1 MPAMPCSP
9 GRRPAPAALEPSAA
23 AGAGGHWFW
32 GVVLRQWPVYA
43 EVALAAALINLF
55 VLATPLFVMNVY
67 DRVVPNNALATL
79 WVLATGV
86 VIVFAFDF
94 LLKLLRAYFVDIA
107 GSVADLKLASAI
119 FAQVMD
125 LQLAARPTSAGAF
138 ANDLREFESLR
149 DFFNSASITALVDL
163 PFLLFFIAV
172 IWLLGGPGGAG
183 AGGGGAAGR
192 RGRASAPAASRPGR
206 AQQPSRRGA
215 QARCAGRGNQRP
227 RDDQKRRGREPA
239 QSAWEMQVAASARSA
254 GITRF
259 WSAFATHFTSLTA
272 NLVTVGVIV
281 VGVYQIGA
289 GQLTMGALIACSIL
303 SGRAMAPLAQ
313 VASVLNRY
321 HQARAAYASL
331 NRVMGLP
338 RERSPGRRFLHRPKL
353 IGSLELKQVT
363 FTYPRQNLP
372 ALAEVSFKIDAG
384 ERVGLIGRIGSGKT
398 TVEKLLLGLYQ
409 PDRGAVLVDG
419 TELRQIDPADLRR
432 NIGCVPQDLV
442 LLQGTLRENI
452 ALAAPQADD
461 EAVLRAARSAGVD
474 DFVARHPLGYDLVV
488 GERGEAL
495 SGGQRQAIAIARALL
510 LDPPILILDEPT
522 SFMDNAA
529 EARLKARLA
538 EQLAGRTLLLITH
551 RASLLSLV
559 DRLIVLDAG
568 RLVADGPREE
578 VRQATGRRPE
588 PRQYLMAARPGRFAP
603 RRCRAAF
610 GGAAAADRLRP
621 HGLSHVLL
629 AAVLLFMVAFLAWA
643 RWATLDEVTR
653 GDARVIPSRQIQVV
667 QNLEGGIIAA
677 ILVREGEV
685 VDEGQVL
692 MRIDNVRA
700 ATDYREKRARYLALL
715 GGRGSPAGRD
725 RRDGARFRARGA
737 GGGAAPG
744 RERAG
749 AVPLAPGAA
758 AERAR
763 DPAPAGGAAA
773 ARS

>member
-1 MPAMPCSP
+1 MDDLAEPASTAWKIPEDAAAAGDPLLACLVALTRLLGRPTSASALVAGLPLREGLLTPELFARAAARAGLAARSLGRKLDAIDPLALPCILLLE
-9 GRRPAPAALEPSAA
+9 GRQACVLTRIAPDNYSVLLPDTGLGAVELSRHELVARYAGFVLFARPEAAPSALDPSAA
-23 AGAGGHWFW
+23 AEAGGHWFW

-107 GSVADLKLASAI
+107 GRVADLKLASAI

-163 PFLLFFIAV
+163 PFLLLFIAV
-172 IWLLGGPGGAG
+172 IWLLGGPVALVPAVAVPLVVAVGLLLQLPLDRAARSNLRDAARKHGVLVEAINGLETIKSVGAE
-183 AGGGGAAGR
+183 
-192 RGRASAPAASRPGR
+192 SR
-206 AQQPSRRGA
+206 
-215 QARCAGRGNQRP
+215 
-227 RDDQKRRGREPA
+227 A

-522 SFMDNAA
+522 SLMDNAA
-529 EARLKARLA
+529 EARLKTRLA
-538 EQLAGRTLLLITH
+538 DQLAGRTLLLITH
-551 RASLLSLV
+551 RASCCRWS
-559 DRLIVLDAG
+559 
-568 RLVADGPREE
+568 
-578 VRQATGRRPE
+578 TGSS
-588 PRQYLMAARPGRFAP
+588 
-603 RRCRAAF
+603 C
-610 GGAAAADRLRP
+610 
-621 HGLSHVLL
+621 S
-629 AAVLLFMVAFLAWA
+629 
-643 RWATLDEVTR
+643 T
-653 GDARVIPSRQIQVV
+653 
-667 QNLEGGIIAA
+667 
-677 ILVREGEV
+677 
-685 VDEGQVL
+685 
-692 MRIDNVRA
+692 
-700 ATDYREKRARYLALL
+700 
-715 GGRGSPAGRD
+715 PAGW
-725 RRDGARFRARGA
+725 
-737 GGGAAPG
+737 
-744 RERAG
+744 
-749 AVPLAPGAA
+749 
-758 AERAR
+758 
-763 DPAPAGGAAA
+763 
-773 ARS
+773 

>member
-1 MPAMPCSP
+1 MDDVAERPSPAWRMAEAETADDDPLLACLVALTRLL
-9 GRRPAPAALEPSAA
+9 GRPASASALMAGLPLPDGLLTPGLFARAAARAGLAARGLRRRLEDIDPLALPCILLLEGRQACVLTRIGAENCTVLLADTGLGTVELPRHELAARYLGMALFARPEASVAALEPGAA
-23 AGAGGHWFW
+23 AEAGGHWFW

-94 LLKLLRAYFVDIA
+94 LLKLLRAYFVDTA
-107 GSVADLKLASAI
+107 GRIADLKLASAI

-125 LQLAARPTSAGAF
+125 LQLAARPASAGAF

-163 PFLLFFIAV
+163 PFLLLFIAT
-172 IWLLGGPGGAG
+172 IWLLGGPVALVPAVAVPLVVAVGLLLQLPLER
-183 AGGGGAAGR
+183 AARMNLRDAARKHGVLVEAIN
-192 RGRASAPAASRPGR
+192 GLETIKSVGAASR
-206 AQQPSRRGA
+206 
-215 QARCAGRGNQRP
+215 
-227 RDDQKRRGREPA
+227 A
-239 QSAWEMQVAASARSA
+239 QSAWELQVAASARSA
-254 GITRF
+254 GSSRF

-281 VGVYQIGA
+281 VGVHQIGA

-303 SGRAMAPLAQ
+303 AGRAMAPLAQ

-338 RERSPGRRFLHRPKL
+338 RERGPGRRFLHRPKL
-353 IGSLELKQVT
+353 AGSLELKQVS
-363 FTYPRQNLP
+363 FTYPRQKLP
-372 ALAEVSFKIDAG
+372 ALAEVSFKIEAG

-442 LLQGTLRENI
+442 LFQGTLRENI
-452 ALAAPQADD
+452 ALAAPRADD
-461 EAVLRAARSAGVD
+461 EAVLRAARAAGVD
-474 DFVARHPLGYDLVV
+474 DFAARHPLGYDMIV

-510 LDPPILILDEPT
+510 MDPPILILDEPT

-529 EARLKARLA
+529 EARLKTRLA
-538 EQLAGRTLLLITH
+538 ELLPGRTLLLVTH

-559 DRLIVLDAG
+559 DRLIVLDFG
-568 RLVADGPREE
+568 RMVADGPREE
-578 VRQATGRRPE
+578 VLRRLAELQGR
-588 PRQYLMAARPGRFAP
+588 
-603 RRCRAAF
+603 
-610 GGAAAADRLRP
+610 GAA
-621 HGLSHVLL
+621 
-629 AAVLLFMVAFLAWA
+629 
-643 RWATLDEVTR
+643 
-653 GDARVIPSRQIQVV
+653 
-667 QNLEGGIIAA
+667 
-677 ILVREGEV
+677 
-685 VDEGQVL
+685 
-692 MRIDNVRA
+692 
-700 ATDYREKRARYLALL
+700 
-715 GGRGSPAGRD
+715 
-725 RRDGARFRARGA
+725 
-737 GGGAAPG
+737 
-744 RERAG
+744 
-749 AVPLAPGAA
+749 
-758 AERAR
+758 
-763 DPAPAGGAAA
+763 
-773 ARS
+773 

>member
-1 MPAMPCSP
+1 MDEVA
-9 GRRPAPAALEPSAA
+9 APATWNVSRDSAA
-23 AGAGGHWFW
+23 ADDPLLACLVALTRLRGRPTSASALVAGLPLQHGQLTPELFARAAARAGLAARSLRRKLDAIDPLSLPCVILLEERQACVLLRLGPDSCSVVLPDTGFGAVELPRGELTARYAGFALFAQPAAPAVAVEPGTTAEVGGHWFW
-32 GVVLRQWPVYA
+32 SVVLRQWPVYA
-43 EVALAAALINLF
+43 EVAVAAALINLF

-86 VIVFAFDF
+86 LVVFGFDF
-94 LLKLLRAYFVDIA
+94 LLKLLRAYFVDVA
-107 GSVADLKLASAI
+107 GRVADLKLASAI

-125 LQLAARPTSAGAF
+125 LQLAARPTTAGAF

-163 PFLLFFIAV
+163 PFLLLFIAT
-172 IWLLGGPGGAG
+172 IWLLGGPVALVPAVAVPLVVVVGLLLQLPLERAARTNLRDAARKHGVLVEAINGLETIKSVGAE
-183 AGGGGAAGR
+183 
-192 RGRASAPAASRPGR
+192 SR
-206 AQQPSRRGA
+206 AQG
-215 QARCAGRGNQRP
+215 
-227 RDDQKRRGREPA
+227 
-239 QSAWEMQVAASARSA
+239 AWEMQVAASARSA
-254 GITRF
+254 GVSRF
-259 WSAFATHFTSLTA
+259 WSAFATYFTSLTA

-338 RERSPGRRFLHRPKL
+338 RERSPGRRFLHRPQL
-353 IGSLELKQVT
+353 AGSLELKQVT

-372 ALAEVSFKIDAG
+372 ALAEVSFRIEAG

-442 LLQGTLRENI
+442 LFQGTLRENI
-452 ALAAPQADD
+452 ALAAPHTDD
-461 EAVLRAARSAGVD
+461 ETVLRAARAAGVD
-474 DFVARHPLGYDLVV
+474 DFVARHPLGYDMIV

-510 LDPPILILDEPT
+510 LDPPILVLDEPT

-538 EQLAGRTLLLITH
+538 EQLPGRTLLLITH

-578 VRQATGRRPE
+578 VVKRLAELQTR
-588 PRQYLMAARPGRFAP
+588 
-603 RRCRAAF
+603 
-610 GGAAAADRLRP
+610 GGA
-621 HGLSHVLL
+621 
-629 AAVLLFMVAFLAWA
+629 
-643 RWATLDEVTR
+643 
-653 GDARVIPSRQIQVV
+653 
-667 QNLEGGIIAA
+667 
-677 ILVREGEV
+677 
-685 VDEGQVL
+685 
-692 MRIDNVRA
+692 
-700 ATDYREKRARYLALL
+700 
-715 GGRGSPAGRD
+715 
-725 RRDGARFRARGA
+725 
-737 GGGAAPG
+737 
-744 RERAG
+744 
-749 AVPLAPGAA
+749 
-758 AERAR
+758 
-763 DPAPAGGAAA
+763 
-773 ARS
+773 